1 MANILVVDDAMVMR
15 KKLKMVLSAAGHNI
29 IAEAGNGLEAVK
41 AYQEFN
47 PDLVTMDITMPS
59 MDGLECV
66 RKILE
71 IDAKAKIIMVSA
83 VNQQNKVFEA
93 IESGAKHYVV
103 KPINDQKL
111 VETVNQVLKDSTSVV
126 TKSSVDDNTHPFSVI
141 NNNGEFV
148 ISILKLLSEN
158 DLVQLEKAVDGMLY
172 INPLVVSLDLTAP
185 GAEYNANF
193 EKLIPLI
200 NRIKQNN
207 GKLSIIK

>member
-15 KKLKMVLSAAGHNI
+15 KKLKMVLTAAGHNI
-29 IAEAGNGLEAVK
+29 VGEAGNGIEAIQ
-41 AYQEFN
+41 AYQDFN

-71 IDAKAKIIMVSA
+71 IDPKAKVIMVSA

-103 KPINDQKL
+103 KPINDIKL
-111 VETVNQVLKDSTSVV
+111 VETVSIVLKDSGNVV
-126 TKSSVDDNTHPFSVI
+126 TKSADSDSMHPFSVI

-158 DLVQLEKAVDGMLY
+158 DLNQLEKAVDGMLY
-172 INPLVVSLDLTAP
+172 INPLIVTLDLTAP

-193 EKLIPLI
+193 EKLIPMI

-207 GKLSIIK
+207 GKLTITK